1 MNLRNEAKDINDCLL
16 TARIRVALVDE
27 KERNNARNSI
37 KFFHVTLGVATVQ
50 STVRFRQLRVP
61 TNTVEIELTGKSSV
75 SSRLFGKMR

>member
-1 MNLRNEAKDINDCLL
+1 MPEILL
-16 TARIRVALVDE
+16 NI
-27 KERNNARNSI
+27 
-37 KFFHVTLGVATVQ
+37 FHVTLGVATVQ